1 MYKYELKKVTGRLS
15 TKVTLGVFCVYLI
28 WMLGAF
34 YIRSEVWV
42 NPRGE
47 AERGIHAIHNLKEM
61 KKEWEGPV
69 TEEKIARV
77 LEANARITS
86 DPEYALEGG
95 GLSNTGYAKRQ
106 GFADIRD
113 LINQSF
119 CSFRENDY
127 YMADRL
133 GPEDAQQFYVNRTE
147 HLREWLYGEY
157 SSSFSDKEKAYY
169 IQQFEKMEIP
179 LEYRYQTGWSKTI
192 EFTMVVIMGAAI
204 VVCILVASVFPWEY
218 QTGASSVFYSSCY
231 GRSRGIKAKIGAVLT
246 IAAAVYWTAVLV
258 SSGILLAVFGTD
270 GAGCMIQANGFWKSL
285 YNITNLEAYI
295 LCILWGFIIC
305 LFMSILTAWISAVTG
320 SSILPIVT
328 SFLLIMAPAVV
339 GQYVTGGLAGD
350 ILGLL
355 PHQLMQGTT
364 LLRLFT
370 VYTIGGKVV
379 NLCQI
384 LPPLY
389 LGLTAVLLPAVYL
402 VYRKK
407 EVY

>member
-15 TKVTLGVFCVYLI
+15 TKVTLAVFCVYLI

-42 NPRGE
+42 NPQGE
-47 AERGIHAIHNLKEM
+47 EERGIHAIHNLKEV

-77 LEANARITS
+77 LEANARIAS
-86 DPEYALEGG
+86 DPEYALEEG
-95 GLSNTGYAKRQ
+95 GLSNIGYAKTQ
-106 GFADIRD
+106 GFQDIRG

-119 CSFRENDY
+119 CSFQENDY

-133 GPEDAQQFYVNRTE
+133 SPEDAQQFYANRTD

-169 IQQFEKMEIP
+169 IHQFEKMEVP

-192 EFTMVVIMGAAI
+192 EFMMVVIMGAAI

-218 QTGASSVFYSSCY
+218 QTGASGVFYSSCY
-231 GRSRGIKAKIGAVLT
+231 GRSRGIKVKIGAVLT
-246 IAAAVYWTAVLV
+246 IATAVYWAAVLV

-295 LCILWGFIIC
+295 FCIVCGYIIC
-305 LFMSILTAWISAVTG
+305 LFMSILTAWLSAVTG

-384 LPPLY
+384 LPLLY
-389 LGLTAVLLPAVYL
+389 LGMTAVLLPAVYL